1 MQKRVRPRGVTIIAI
16 LIVIA
21 GILTLLVGIGSF
33 AIGPVTGV
41 GLVFLGFGALSLAVG
56 LAYLAMGYGLWNGKG
71 WAWTI
76 STIVLIIGII
86 VNIISL
92 PRTIARVYS
101 NTGSNLSG
109 DIVSIGISAFIVYYL
124 YRPHVKAYFGRTMF

>member
-41 GLVFLGFGALSLAVG
+41 GLVFL
-56 LAYLAMGYGLWNGKG
+56 
-71 WAWTI
+71 
-76 STIVLIIGII
+76 
-86 VNIISL
+86 
-92 PRTIARVYS
+92 
-101 NTGSNLSG
+101 
-109 DIVSIGISAFIVYYL
+109 
-124 YRPHVKAYFGRTMF
+124 